1 VSAPAIRVENLTK
14 QFTLGERWP
23 HNTLR
28 DHLARSLKRVS
39 HERHERRRD
48 QTIWALRDV
57 SFEVARGEVI
67 GIIGSNGAGKSTL
80 LKILARITAPTSGY
94 AEIRGRVGSLLE
106 VGTGF
111 FHPEL
116 TGRENLYLSGAI
128 LGMKKSEIDRKRD
141 DIVAF
146 AGVERFI
153 DTPVKRYSSGMNLRL
168 AFAVAAHL
176 DQEILFVDEVLAVGD
191 VEFQRKCLG
200 KMGQI
205 SREGR
210 TVIFVSHS
218 MAAITHLCPRALWLK
233 AGRVAADGPSADVV
247 TAYLSSDLVAR
258 SVWRNS
264 TLDRSA
270 DAALHVTG
278 ARVLSAENEPTDLVG
293 FRSPF
298 KIEIEYVILRP
309 LRDPS
314 IIARVVDSIGTSV
327 WTSYDWNPDLRNGL
341 IREPGRYIST
351 CAIPP
356 HLLAPGPY
364 RVDLGA
370 RNGDGLLCEH
380 AGALT
385 FEISEVG
392 YTLPPGA
399 TPRGVIAP
407 MLEWEVRRIGRIEG
421 SLHGSGPEPLGVHA
435 T

>member
-1 VSAPAIRVENLTK
+1 MSAPAISAKNLSK
-14 QFTLGERWP
+14 QYTLGERWA
-23 HNTLR
+23 HDTFR
-28 DHLARSLKRVS
+28 DHLVRNLQRVTRG
-39 HERHERRRD
+39 RHEGPRHE
-48 QTIWALRDV
+48 TIWALRDV
-57 SFEVARGEVI
+57 SFEVAHGDVI

-80 LKILARITAPTSGY
+80 LKILTRITPPSSGH

-128 LGMKKSEIDRKRD
+128 LGMKKNEIDRKRD

-153 DTPVKRYSSGMNLRL
+153 DTPVKRYSTGMNLRL

-191 VEFQRKCLG
+191 AEFQRKCLG

-210 TVIFVSHS
+210 TIIFVSHS
-218 MAAITHLCPRALWLK
+218 MAAITHLCSRALWLK
-233 AGRVAADGPSADVV
+233 AGRVAADGPSAEVV
-247 TAYLSSDLVAR
+247 TAYLASGLVAR

-264 TLDRSA
+264 ELDRST
-270 DAALHVTG
+270 DTGLRLTG
-278 ARVLSAENEPTDLVG
+278 ARVLSAEDEPTALIG

-298 KIEIEYVILRP
+298 KIEIAYEVLRP

-314 IIARVVDSIGTSV
+314 IIARVVDSIGTNLWTAYDTEPGRWSGGSV
-327 WTSYDWNPDLRNGL
+327 
-341 IREPGRYIST
+341 REPGRYVSV
-351 CAIPP
+351 CAVPP

-370 RNGDGLLCEH
+370 RTPEGILCEH
-380 AGALT
+380 DAALT

-392 YTLPPGA
+392 YAVPPGA

-407 MLEWEVRRIGRIEG
+407 RLEWEVRRVGRVEGAAPETAPLGSGRI
-421 SLHGSGPEPLGVHA
+421 
-435 T
+435 

>member
-1 VSAPAIRVENLTK
+1 VSAPAIRVENLSK
-14 QFTLGERWP
+14 QFTLGERWT
-23 HNTLR
+23 HDTLR
-28 DHLARSLKRVS
+28 DHVVRSLKRMS
-39 HERHERRRD
+39 RGRHERRD

-57 SFEVARGEVI
+57 SFEIARGEVI
-67 GIIGSNGAGKSTL
+67 GLVGSNGAGKSTL
-80 LKILARITAPTSGY
+80 LKILSRITAPTAGY

-128 LGMKKSEIDRKRD
+128 LGMRKNEIDRKRD

-191 VEFQRKCLG
+191 AEFQRKCLG

-218 MAAITHLCPRALWLK
+218 MSAITHLCPRALWLK
-233 AGRVAADGPSADVV
+233 GGRVEADGPSVDVV
-247 TAYLSSDLVAR
+247 TAYLSSDLIAR
-258 SVWRNS
+258 STWRNPS
-264 TLDRSA
+264 LDGSA
-270 DAALHVTG
+270 NTG
-278 ARVLSAENEPTDLVG
+278 FHLVAARVLSAENEPADLVG
-293 FRSPF
+293 FRNPF
-298 KIEIEYVILRP
+298 KIEIEYDVLRP

-314 IIARVVDSIGTSV
+314 IIARVVDSVGTNV
-327 WTSYDWNPDLRNGL
+327 WTSYDSAPDGWNGGSV
-341 IREPGRYIST
+341 REPGRYASV
-351 CAIPP
+351 CNIPP
-356 HLLAPGPY
+356 HLLAPGGY

-370 RNGDGLLCEH
+370 RTPDGVLCVHE
-380 AGALT
+380 GALT

-392 YTLPPGA
+392 YVLPPGA

-407 MLEWEVRRIGRIEG
+407 ALEWEVRRIGRLETAP
-421 SLHGSGPEPLGVHA
+421 PETASLGVS
-435 T
+435 TI